1 MLIRVIRGKK
11 MKIGLYFGTF
21 NPIHIGH
28 LIIANHL
35 AEYSGLDQIWMVVTP
50 HNPLKNKQ
58 TLLDDYQR
66 LQLVFLATEDYP
78 KIKPSDIEFKLP
90 QPNYT
95 VNTLAHLQEKFPQH
109 IFSLIVGEDNL
120 KSLHKWKNHEII
132 LQNHEIYVYP
142 RLEAKSRTGEAIS
155 SELQNSAFKNH
166 PKIHIINA
174 PIVEISSTFIRENIK
189 LKKNVR
195 PLLPEKVWG
204 YIDHNNL
211 YKK

>member
-1 MLIRVIRGKK
+1 

-21 NPIHIGH
+21 NPIHVGH
-28 LIIANHL
+28 LIIANHF

-50 HNPLKNKQ
+50 HNPLKNKN

-78 KIKPSDIEFKLP
+78 KIKPSDIEFKLA

-95 VNTLAHLQEKFPQH
+95 VHTLAHLQEKYPEH
-109 IFSLIVGEDNL
+109 VFSLIMGEDNL
-120 KSLHKWKNHEII
+120 KSLHKWKNYDVI

-142 RLEAKSRTGEAIS
+142 RIS
-155 SELQNSAFKNH
+155 SELDTSLNGELAKQNSTFNNH
-166 PKIHIINA
+166 PKIHFIDA
-174 PIVEISSTFIRENIK
+174 PIVEISSTFIRKNIK
-189 LKKNVR
+189 NKKNVQ
-195 PLLPEKVWG
+195 PLLPSKVWE

>member
-1 MLIRVIRGKK
+1 

-35 AEYSGLDQIWMVVTP
+35 AEYSGLEQIWMVVTP

-78 KIKPSDIEFKLP
+78 KIKPSDIEFKLQ

-95 VNTLAHLQEKFPQH
+95 VNTLAHLKEKFPQH
-109 IFSLIVGEDNL
+109 IFSLIMGEDNL

-142 RLEAKSRTGEAIS
+142 RISLEEDNLT
-155 SELQNSAFKNH
+155 FKKN
-166 PKIHIINA
+166 PKIHFIDA

-189 LKKNVR
+189 NKKNVQ
-195 PLLPEKVWG
+195 PLLPSKVWE